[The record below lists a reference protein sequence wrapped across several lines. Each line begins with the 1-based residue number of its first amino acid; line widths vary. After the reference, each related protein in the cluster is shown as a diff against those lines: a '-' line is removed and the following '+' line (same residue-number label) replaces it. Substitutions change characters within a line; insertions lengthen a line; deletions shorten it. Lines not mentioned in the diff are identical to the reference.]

1 MPLAPSPPRSG
12 VAIPEIEGPVCGG
25 SGAPF
30 IASTVFDLAEVGYE
44 LAEFFLAGTATA
56 WADAG
61 PFGPDG
67 RWPIATAAQAAFKTR
82 LVVHRPR
89 DASRF
94 NGTVVVEWLNVSGGL
109 DSAPDWITG
118 HTELIRSGFAW
129 VGVSA
134 QAVGVQGG
142 ASPLGLP
149 SMPLKDM
156 DPERYA
162 TLFHPGD
169 SFSYDIFSQAAQA
182 IRRPTGLKPL
192 GDLEVQALIAAGESQ
207 SAFRMVTYVN
217 AVHPVARVY
226 DGFLVHSR
234 AAAAAA
240 LSEDPLPRI
249 GVPEDAPIRTDLDVP
264 VLTFQTETDLTLLNS
279 VAARQADTARL
290 RLWEVAGT
298 AHADTYTV
306 ATGAADLGDSPAV
319 ADLVLT
325 RKPVPIFDLECE
337 RPINSGPQH
346 WVLKAALAGLNAW
359 VRRDVPPPRAPR
371 LEVAGGA
378 IVRDAH
384 GNAVGG
390 IRTPQVDVP
399 IATLSGDSQ
408 PGSLFASLFGST
420 EPFAPAKLAALYPS
434 HEAYTAAFDAA
445 VDSAVR
451 AGFILPSDAA
461 LMKAAA
467 ASSDIGR

>member
-1 MPLAPSPPRSG
+1 MRQSTSTAGGG
-12 VAIPEIEGPVCGG
+12 VAIPEIEGPINGG
-25 SGAPF
+25 AGAPF
-30 IASTVFDLAEVGYE
+30 IASTFFDLAQVGYE
-44 LAEFFLAGTATA
+44 RAEFFLTGTAA
-56 WADAG
+56 AYVNAG
-61 PFGPDG
+61 ALGTDG
-67 RWPIATAAQAAFKTR
+67 RWTVAPAATAAYKTR
-82 LVVHRPR
+82 IVVHRPC
-89 DASRF
+89 DPARF

-118 HTELIRSGFAW
+118 HTELVRSGYAW

-142 ASPLGLP
+142 PSPLGLP
-149 SMPLKDM
+149 PMPLKDI
-156 DPERYA
+156 DPVRYA
-162 TLFHPGD
+162 TLVHPGD

-182 IRRPTGLKPL
+182 IRRPAGTKPL
-192 GDLEVQALIAAGESQ
+192 ADLEVAAVIGAGESQ
-207 SAFRMVTYVN
+207 SAIRMVTYVN
-217 AVHPVARVY
+217 AVHPVARIY

-234 AAAAAA
+234 AGAAAP
-240 LSEDPLPRI
+240 LSEDPLPPI
-249 GVPEDAPIRTDLDVP
+249 AVPEGVPIRTDLDVP

-279 VAARQADTARL
+279 VVARQQDTARL

-306 ATGAADLGDSPAV
+306 AVGGADLGDSPAV

-325 RKPVPIFDLECE
+325 RKPVPIFDLECP

-346 WVLKAALAGLNAW
+346 WVLKAALAALNDW
-359 VRRDVPPPRAPR
+359 VRRGAPPPIAPR
-371 LEVAGGA
+371 LEVANGA

-384 GNAVGG
+384 GNARGG

-399 IATLSGDSQ
+399 IATLSGDPQ

-420 EPFAPAKLAALYPS
+420 EPFDREKLARLYPS
-434 HEAYTAAFDAA
+434 HDAYTAAFHAA
-445 VDSAVR
+445 TDRAVR
-451 AGFILPSDAA
+451 AGFILPADAD
-461 LMKAAA
+461 LMKQAA